1 MSVASYIFAVVS
13 ALLTL
18 VVVIEMLRRRRLR
31 ERHAAWWFLA
41 GVLALIAGVFPATL
55 EWAANLVGVTVP
67 VNLVFFVSIA
77 ILFFVCLQHSSELT
91 QLESKTRILAE
102 RVALLEL
109 KSSERRIVDV
119 SDSAGETQDPKADQ
133 ILRSAGDHYSGGVPD

>member
-1 MSVASYIFAVVS
+1 MSVASYIFGVVS

-41 GVLALIAGVFPATL
+41 GVLALIAGVFPTTL

-102 RVALLEL
+102 HVALLEL

-119 SDSAGETQDPKADQ
+119 SDSAGETQDPKAAQ
-133 ILRSAGDHYSGGVPD
+133 ILRSAGDQYSGGVPD

>member
-1 MSVASYIFAVVS
+1 MSVASYIFGVVS

-41 GVLALIAGVFPATL
+41 GVLALIAGVFPTTL

-102 RVALLEL
+102 HVALLEL

-119 SDSAGETQDPKADQ
+119 SDSAGETQDPKAAQ
-133 ILRSAGDHYSGGVPD
+133 IFRSAGDQYSGGVPD

>member
-1 MSVASYIFAVVS
+1 MSVASYLFGVVS

-41 GVLALIAGVFPATL
+41 GVLALIAGVFPTTL

-102 RVALLEL
+102 HVALLEL

-119 SDSAGETQDPKADQ
+119 SDSAGETQDPKAAQ
-133 ILRSAGDHYSGGVPD
+133 ILRSAGDQYSGGVPD

>member
-1 MSVASYIFAVVS
+1 MTTASYIFGIVS
-13 ALLTL
+13 ALLIL

-55 EWAANLVGVTVP
+55 AWAAALIGVTVP

-77 ILFFVCLQHSSELT
+77 ILFLVCLQHSSELT
-91 QLESKTRILAE
+91 QLESKTRTLAE
-102 RVALLEL
+102 RVAILEL
-109 KSSERRIVDV
+109 EMR
-119 SDSAGETQDPKADQ
+119 ENPTQHARDEN
-133 ILRSAGDHYSGGVPD
+133 

>member
-1 MSVASYIFAVVS
+1 VSVASYIFGVVS

-55 EWAANLVGVTVP
+55 EWAASLVGVTVP

-119 SDSAGETQDPKADQ
+119 SDSEGETQDPKAAQ
-133 ILRSAGDHYSGGVPD
+133 ILRSAGDQYSGGVPD

>member
-1 MSVASYIFAVVS
+1 MSVASYIFGVVS
-13 ALLTL
+13 ALLIL

-55 EWAANLVGVTVP
+55 EWAASLVGVTVP

-77 ILFFVCLQHSSELT
+77 ILFLVCLQHSSELT
-91 QLESKTRILAE
+91 QLESKTRTLAE
-102 RVALLEL
+102 HVALLEL
-109 KSSERRIVDV
+109 QSSEQRIVDI
-119 SDSAGETQDPKADQ
+119 SDSEGEPQDPKAGQ
-133 ILRSAGDHYSGGVPD
+133 NLRSAGDQYSGGVSG